1 MYTASSKYPN
11 FITFFYALA
20 TIKKLLSYN
29 TILFDNALLAGGE
42 YSVQV
47 FPDNTDSMCRILK
60 TVRYRVESFSLLN
73 ILLKDIAQKDGF
85 SLQGSASLKSL
96 IKLMNSNS
104 KGVVVILKED
114 KAAGILT
121 ERDIVEILYEGG
133 SLDEEVWRYAKKN
146 LVSTIGDRTVG
157 YALNLTLENKI
168 RRVIVV
174 DESGAF
180 LGVVT
185 QQDLLRYL
193 EEDFYRLTIK
203 IKHILRKERKLF
215 SAGLDDSLKDILK
228 IMVGN
233 KISAVPVLED
243 GIAVGIIT
251 EKDVLKL
258 ADKDISLNSAAR
270 EYMNSPVDTAR
281 PESLLVEVVEVMNFR
296 NIRRVVIVDNDG
308 LATNMVSIR
317 DVVENLEGDYN
328 KFMERKLQSAKEIL
342 NLLPEMLIEVTD
354 TGSEQLII
362 WVNDKVAS
370 KFGRELLDKPITNFL
385 PPDTW
390 MSIYTT
396 LKSLGKI
403 DHIKMKIDDKIY
415 ELSGY
420 FISTFGKME
429 QGRFQLII
437 RDITEDIKLSTVD
450 PLTDIYN
457 RRFINGFLIKE
468 LERSRRMKTHFT
480 VVITDVDNFKAIN
493 DSYGHLSGDKVLQS
507 LAELMTGTVRTLDVV
522 GRYGGDE
529 FMLILPNTDKE
540 IASAIIDR
548 IRQKIEVMEVSV
560 QNGARVKLTS
570 SFGLASF
577 PDDGTSIDDL
587 IVKADERLYT
597 SKSLGKNKI
606 SYR

>member
-42 YSVQV
+42 YLVQV